1 MKNKHLG
8 IVIDPE
14 LHFKLKFIATY
25 EGRSTNSQILLLIR
39 RYIREFEEENGIDL
53 SKIYEEEQKEQ
64 QIH

>member
-53 SKIYEEEQKEQ
+53 SKI
-64 QIH
+64 